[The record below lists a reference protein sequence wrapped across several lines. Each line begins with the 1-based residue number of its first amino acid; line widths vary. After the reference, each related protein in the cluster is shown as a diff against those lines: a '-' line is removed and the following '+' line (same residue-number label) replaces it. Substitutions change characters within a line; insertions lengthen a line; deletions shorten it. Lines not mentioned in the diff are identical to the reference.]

1 VILSS
6 ISEDPSF
13 HIAARRLQPRAAM
26 LDLVRAWTARPLVFF
41 PVLAL
46 VAVLTVYGFIEVGL
60 AATSR
65 WERDL
70 AKRMEHYRASQPA
83 VLVSRYEERLK
94 AVRLA
99 LLERGYNAG
108 SPEAAMGPRT
118 AEALRSFQRRQ
129 GLPVTGRPD
138 TPTLVALGLAQ

>member
-1 VILSS
+1 MADLARAS
-6 ISEDPSF
+6 I
-13 HIAARRLQPRAAM
+13 
-26 LDLVRAWTARPLVFF
+26 VRPLVFF
-41 PVLAL
+41 PLVAL
-46 VAVLTVYGFIEVGL
+46 VAVLTVYGFLEVGL

-70 AKRMEHYRASQPA
+70 AKRMEHYRVSQPA
-83 VLVSRYEERLK
+83 VLVTRYEERLK

-99 LLERGYNAG
+99 LRERGYNAG

-138 TPTLVALGLAQ
+138 TPTLMALGLVR

>member
-1 VILSS
+1 MNDSL
-6 ISEDPSF
+6 
-13 HIAARRLQPRAAM
+13 
-26 LDLVRAWTARPLVFF
+26 RAWIARPMVLF
-41 PVLAL
+41 PLLAL

-60 AATSR
+60 AATAR

-70 AKRMEHYRASQPA
+70 AKRMERYRASQPA

-99 LLERGYNAG
+99 LRERGYNAG
-108 SPEAAMGPRT
+108 APEAVMGPRT

-129 GLPVTGRPD
+129 GLPITGRPD
-138 TPTLVALGLAQ
+138 TSTLVALGLAE

>member
-1 VILSS
+1 MIEL
-6 ISEDPSF
+6 
-13 HIAARRLQPRAAM
+13 L
-26 LDLVRAWTARPLVFF
+26 RPWITRPMVFF
-41 PVLAL
+41 PFVAL

-60 AATSR
+60 AASAR

-70 AKRMEHYRASQPA
+70 SKRMERYRANQPSA
-83 VLVSRYEERLK
+83 LVSRYEERLK

-99 LLERGYNAG
+99 LRERGYDPGA
-108 SPEAAMGPRT
+108 PEAAMGPRT

-138 TPTLVALGLAQ
+138 TSTLIALGLAE